1 MKRLL
6 WFLIAGCSGF
16 LIDAGITL
24 ALIAWTPAGPY
35 IARAI
40 AIFVAMGFTWFL
52 NRNYTFGRSSNSLA
66 VEGIRYWA
74 VGITAALV
82 NYVVYSAL
90 LYRAPVLQPL
100 VAIVFASLAGMAYSF
115 FGYSRF
121 VFRR

>member
-6 WFLIAGCSGF
+6 WFLIAGGSGF

-24 ALIAWTPAGPY
+24 ALIEWTPAGPY

-40 AIFVAMGFTWFL
+40 AIFAAMGFTWFV
-52 NRNYTFGRSSNSLA
+52 NRNYTFGRSSHSLTI
-66 VEGIRYWA
+66 EGIRYWT

-82 NYVVYSAL
+82 NYVVYSVL

-100 VAIVFASLAGMAYSF
+100 AAIVFASLAGMAYSF